1 VFNTVPNTSK
11 VDESIDFIGKSS
23 SLQEGVRVIGRK
35 WGGEAKIYEK
45 SQEEPGNGH
54 GKGEGLDL
62 DERTKALTDGFAA
75 FLNPQNTLT
84 PHLCRKGCKHY
95 DGGKM

>member
-35 WGGEAKIYEK
+35 WGGKQKYMRNPRK
-45 SQEEPGNGH
+45 SQEMAMEKEKDWILMN
-54 GKGEGLDL
+54 
-62 DERTKALTDGFAA
+62 ER
-75 FLNPQNTLT
+75 
-84 PHLCRKGCKHY
+84 RR
-95 DGGKM
+95 